1 MVRIIIGK
9 VIALGKNVY
18 YFVIITRRITR
29 SNNSPQVLCKMYILQ
44 LTSGDFNCYCSRSH
58 VIVLI
63 ITITFITF
71 TMKHTTRSL
80 VFSKG
85 EIIIEEGD
93 KMWNLHLHIWLVII
107 FILLTVLIINK
118 NQQKIVLWKVYM
130 LSHKMA
136 CNTNYWWS
144 ERPTNI
150 NNLTNIKW
158 FKDLEKQV
166 TSSRKKYKLFG
177 QLKISSI
184 HLNKIILLRY
194 FLNIFL

>member
-44 LTSGDFNCYCSRSH
+44 LTSGDFNCYCLRSH

-71 TMKHTTRSL
+71 TMKRTTRSL

-93 KMWNLHLHIWLVII
+93 KM
-107 FILLTVLIINK
+107 
-118 NQQKIVLWKVYM
+118 
-130 LSHKMA
+130 
-136 CNTNYWWS
+136 
-144 ERPTNI
+144 
-150 NNLTNIKW
+150 
-158 FKDLEKQV
+158 
-166 TSSRKKYKLFG
+166 
-177 QLKISSI
+177 
-184 HLNKIILLRY
+184 
-194 FLNIFL
+194 